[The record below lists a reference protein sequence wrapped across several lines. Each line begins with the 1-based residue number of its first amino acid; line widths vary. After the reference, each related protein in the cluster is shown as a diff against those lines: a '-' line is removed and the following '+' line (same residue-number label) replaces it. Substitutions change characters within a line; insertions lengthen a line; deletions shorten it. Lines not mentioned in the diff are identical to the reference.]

1 MAGWVGGGD
10 FFSGGALVWPGVV
23 PHAPSQGL
31 EMSNPCE
38 SLTDT

>member
-1 MAGWVGGGD
+1 MEVV
-10 FFSGGALVWPGVV
+10 FLGGALVWPEGV
-23 PHAPSQGL
+23 PHAASQGL